1 MSDAINKIRELLN
14 ELEASNPKQAD
25 SFRESFQLFELPELV
40 GDIVDYLQQRFCLMR
55 RLFTGIYFATVLLR
69 LVMFSF
75 A

>member
-25 SFRESFQLFELPELV
+25 SFRESCQLFELPELV
-40 GDIVDYLQQRFCLMR
+40 GDIVDYLQRFCLMR